1 MSLFSAKGGGQ
12 RHAPTAEDEISV
24 GETEGPD
31 VVVESGSYTIP
42 RAAGQP
48 FDLVKARI
56 ATRQEWV
63 RAIVAVLFVA
73 LLGAIVL
80 LAFHRAESWADTVE
94 LLDRVLPAVTG
105 LLGSVIGFYFA
116 TRNGGSD

>member
-1 MSLFSAKGGGQ
+1 MNLFSRKGGEQ
-12 RHAPTAEDEISV
+12 RAVPVSEDELSV

-31 VVVESGSYTIP
+31 IVVESGSYTIP

-63 RAIVAVLFVA
+63 RAIVAVLFVL
-73 LLGAIVL
+73 LLGTIVL
-80 LAFHRAESWADTVE
+80 LAFARAESWADTVE
-94 LLDRVLPAVTG
+94 LLDRILPAVTG

-116 TRNGGSD
+116 TRNSDSS